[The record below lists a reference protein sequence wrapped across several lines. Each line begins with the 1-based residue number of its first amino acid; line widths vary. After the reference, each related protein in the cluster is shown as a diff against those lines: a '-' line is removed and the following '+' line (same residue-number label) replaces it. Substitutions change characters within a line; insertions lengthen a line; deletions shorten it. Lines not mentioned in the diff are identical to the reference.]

1 MKFGIQ
7 VKLLLMALFIGFFPI
22 VLLSTISINKSSEEV
37 AVQVEKNT
45 ALFAKMTNDRIKTYF
60 KAREGDA
67 LILSESRIVREG
79 VEKLN
84 TYKVNDEEKSK
95 VYEDFKHLL
104 TQASSYYGYTDI
116 FITNAYNE
124 VVFSL
129 NYEALDIAPL
139 ATIGDYCLKALEGE
153 QSWSNLFRNSFIDDN
168 ILVLST
174 PIDGYE
180 NQSTEVIGTINIV
193 INQEDLNQIVKSGQD
208 VLGKTADVYLVDQSG
223 LLLTNTSRA
232 PFTEN
237 SALKESITTDY
248 IAELSTQIEAN
259 NIDFAEVQVVNS
271 YDNSKTVS
279 NLSVVKVGNSF
290 AGMVIEVAHEE
301 VFGGQKAL
309 GELILIVSIGVVL
322 MSLLM
327 AFATAKSFIK
337 PISKL
342 MDLTV
347 RIAGYDLTVEPDK
360 ALLNRRDEFGELSA
374 SIMTIVVSLKN
385 IISKVDIVSVDLK
398 EASIVLK
405 NETQNA
411 AINAQKIAGAIDEIS
426 EGSTKQVDK
435 ASDGYVALVNLE
447 KAIESDAIVHSS
459 MIGDMT
465 LMKEKVDEG
474 ISLMSEL
481 SLINEKS
488 IKANEN
494 MQEKVERSTED
505 SLKIELASKF
515 IMDIANR
522 TNLLALNAAIEAARA
537 GEHGR
542 GFSVVANEIRSLAE
556 QSKESTQQ
564 INLIVNQLQSSHSE
578 VVGTIKS
585 LTDISDLQKSSVS
598 KTREKYIEIK
608 KTIEKVDQLIED
620 TSKSRM
626 TIQTIKDTLR
636 DSIEESAQISNDNS
650 KSTDEIVIS
659 VENQTEA
666 IMSIY
671 NSCDN
676 LNQLAEALHD
686 DVNRFKF
693 TKDDLISIDDQAFI
707 LDDQAMTLE
716 DDTLSV
722 DETQTEKNM
731 DFNTCLTESV

>member
-1 MKFGIQ
+1 MRFGIQ
-7 VKLLLMALFIGFFPI
+7 VKLVLMALFIGFFPI

-45 ALFAKMTNDRIKTYF
+45 ALFAKMTNDRIETYF

-67 LILSESRIVREG
+67 QILSESRIVREG

-84 TYKVNDEEKSK
+84 TYKVNAEEKSK

-124 VVFSL
+124 VIFSL

-139 ATIGDYCLKALEGE
+139 ATVGDYCLKALEGE
-153 QSWSNLFRNSFIDDN
+153 QTWSNLFRNSFIDDN

-174 PIDGYE
+174 PIGGYE
-180 NQSTEVIGTINIV
+180 NQTTDVIGTINIV

-208 VLGKTADVYLVDQSG
+208 VLGTTADVYLVDQNG

-232 PFTEN
+232 PFAEN
-237 SALKESITTDY
+237 SALKESISTVY
-248 IAELSTQIEAN
+248 VAELAEQIEAN
-259 NIDFAEVQVVNS
+259 NIDFADVQVVNS

-309 GELILIVSIGVVL
+309 GELILIVSVGVVL

-347 RIAGYDLTVEPDK
+347 RIARYDLTVEPDR

-374 SIMTIVVSLKN
+374 SIMTIVVSLQS
-385 IISKVDIVSVDLK
+385 IISKVDTVSIDLK
-398 EASIVLK
+398 EASIMLK

-411 AINAQKIAGAIDEIS
+411 TINAQKIAGTIDEIS
-426 EGSTKQVDK
+426 DGSTKQVDK
-435 ASDGYVALVNLE
+435 ASDGYEALMNLE
-447 KAIESDAIVHSS
+447 MAIESDAIVHKS
-459 MIGDMT
+459 MIDDMS

-474 ISLMSEL
+474 MSLMSEL
-481 SLINEKS
+481 SQINEKS
-488 IKANEN
+488 IKANQN

-620 TSKSRM
+620 TSQSRM

-650 KSTDEIVIS
+650 KSTDKIVIS
-659 VENQTEA
+659 VENQTVA

-693 TKDDLISIDDQAFI
+693 MRSESFTSIV
-707 LDDQAMTLE
+707 E
-716 DDTLSV
+716 
-722 DETQTEKNM
+722 
-731 DFNTCLTESV
+731 

>member
-1 MKFGIQ
+1 M
-7 VKLLLMALFIGFFPI
+7 
-22 VLLSTISINKSSEEV
+22 

-45 ALFAKMTNDRIKTYF
+45 ALFAKLTNDRIETYF
-60 KAREGDA
+60 KTREGDA
-67 LILSESRIVREG
+67 QILSQSRIVREG
-79 VEKLN
+79 VETLN
-84 TYKVNDEEKSK
+84 TFQAASEEKVK
-95 VYEDFKHLL
+95 INEDFKHLL

-116 FITNAYNE
+116 FITNMYNE
-124 VVFSL
+124 VIFSL

-139 ATIGDYCLKALEGE
+139 ATVGDYCLKALEGE
-153 QSWSNLFRNSFIDDN
+153 QTWSNLFRNSFIDDN

-174 PIDGYE
+174 PIGGYD
-180 NQSTEVIGTINIV
+180 NLTTDVIGTINIV
-193 INQEDLNQIVKSGQD
+193 INQEDLNKIVKSGQD

-232 PFTEN
+232 PFTDN
-237 SALKESITTDY
+237 SALKESISTVY
-248 IAELSTQIEAN
+248 VAELSEQIEAN
-259 NIDFAEVQVVNS
+259 NIDFTDVGVVNS

-309 GELILIVSIGVVL
+309 GELILIVSAGVVL
-322 MSLLM
+322 LSLIM

-347 RIAGYDLTVEPDK
+347 RIAGYDLTVEPDR
-360 ALLNRRDEFGELSA
+360 ALMARRDEFGELSA
-374 SIMTIVVSLKN
+374 SIMTIVVSLQR
-385 IISKVDIVSVDLK
+385 IISKVDTVSIDLK
-398 EASIVLK
+398 DASILLK

-411 AINAQKIAGAIDEIS
+411 TINAQNIAGAIDEIS
-426 EGSTKQVDK
+426 DGSTKQVGK
-435 ASDGYVALVNLE
+435 ANDGYEALMNLE
-447 KAIESDAIVHSS
+447 TAIESDAIVHNS

-465 LMKEKVDEG
+465 QMKEKVDEG
-474 ISLMSEL
+474 MSLMSEL
-481 SLINEKS
+481 ALINEKS
-488 IKANEN
+488 IKANQN
-494 MQEKVERSTED
+494 MQEKVEKSTED

-515 IMDIANR
+515 ILDIANR

-564 INLIVNQLQSSHSE
+564 INMIVNQLQSSHSE
-578 VVGTIKS
+578 VVSTIKS

-608 KTIEKVDQLIED
+608 KTIEKVDQLIEE
-620 TSKSRM
+620 TSHSRM
-626 TIQTIKDTLR
+626 TIQAIKDTLR
-636 DSIEESAQISNDNS
+636 DSIEESAQISNENS

-671 NSCDN
+671 DSCDN
-676 LNQLAEALHD
+676 LNQLAEALYE

-693 TKDDLISIDDQAFI
+693 MRSDIITMDSHEL
-707 LDDQAMTLE
+707 TLE
-716 DDTLSV
+716 DDSIS
-722 DETQTEKNM
+722 DEENQIEIN
-731 DFNTCLTESV
+731 CESFTSIVE